1 MNITPKTFRAT
12 VDLTVGRESYTA
24 GDVVPPGPH
33 LARLIAY
40 GFAAADEPETTPK
53 TTKEGSD
60 HAVG

>member
-1 MNITPKTFRAT
+1 MNIHPKTFRAT
-12 VDLTVGRESYTA
+12 TDIIVGTETYA
-24 GDVVPPGPH
+24 VGDVVAPGPH

-40 GFAAADEPETTPK
+40 GFAAADEPQTTPK